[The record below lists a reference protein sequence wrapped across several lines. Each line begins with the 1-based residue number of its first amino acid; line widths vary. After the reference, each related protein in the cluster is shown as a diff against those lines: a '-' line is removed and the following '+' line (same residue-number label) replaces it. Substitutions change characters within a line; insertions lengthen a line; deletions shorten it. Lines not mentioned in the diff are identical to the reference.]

1 MAAKT
6 TVGMNNEQG
15 REVKR
20 LFSAMNIMAWFCLAV
35 GVIMCLINIGHF
47 SDKNLTLMVG
57 IGFLVGSVFIY
68 TIGTAINMVE
78 NRKMEHEK
86 RQ

>member
-1 MAAKT
+1 
-6 TVGMNNEQG
+6 MNKEV
-15 REVKR
+15 RDVKR
-20 LFSAMNIMAWFCLAV
+20 IFSTMNIMAWLCLAI
-35 GVIMCLINIGHF
+35 GVVMCIWNLSHF

-78 NRKMEHEK
+78 NRKHGSDGQQ
-86 RQ
+86 RI